1 MTSPGR
7 EDLIR
12 ALPYA
17 RRYARALIG
26 SRARGDALVAASLR
40 AMLDTPGD
48 ANSDPRLALYA
59 SITRAAASEPE
70 PDPGDAPADDTAA
83 DSVAQPGATQPGA
96 TQPGATQSG
105 ATQSGATQSGATQS
119 GATQSGA
126 AHGLSTLQRQ
136 LLLLTALEGLSLDKA
151 AAVAGLDE
159 PDAAASLAE
168 ARLHLREAAATDVL
182 IIEDEPII
190 AMDLEELVAGCGHRV
205 VGVASSEAE
214 AVEIALRTR
223 PGLILADINL
233 GHGGDGASAVATIS
247 RQHRAPVIFVTAYPE
262 RLLTGEASEPAFVIT
277 KPFEP
282 LTLAIA
288 TYQAVTGGVRL
299 G

>member
-1 MTSPGR
+1 MTSPGH

-26 SRARGDALVAASLR
+26 SQARGDALVAASLR

-48 ANSDPRLALYA
+48 AGSDPRLALYA

-70 PDPGDAPADDTAA
+70 PDPGQVPAGDAAA
-83 DSVAQPGATQPGA
+83 DLMAQPGVAQQA
-96 TQPGATQSG
+96 
-105 ATQSGATQSGATQS
+105 
-119 GATQSGA
+119 GA
-126 AHGLSTLQRQ
+126 AGLSTLQRQ

-262 RLLTGEASEPAFVIT
+262 RLLTGEASEPTFVIT

>member
-26 SRARGDALVAASLR
+26 SQARGDALVADSLR
-40 AMLDTPGD
+40 AMLDVPDGAGD
-48 ANSDPRLALYA
+48 DPRLALYA
-59 SITRAAASEPE
+59 RITRAATPAAGEGTAA
-70 PDPGDAPADDTAA
+70 PGDRATGDRPPGDSAPGEGAPRDGAGADGAPGDKAQAA
-83 DSVAQPGATQPGA
+83 ALRPGA
-96 TQPGATQSG
+96 
-105 ATQSGATQSGATQS
+105 
-119 GATQSGA
+119 A
-126 AHGLSTLQRQ
+126 AGLSTLQRQ

-205 VGVASSEAE
+205 VGVAATEAE

>member
-48 ANSDPRLALYA
+48 AGSDPRLALYA
-59 SITRAAASEPE
+59 SITRAAASEPQPAPRE
-70 PDPGDAPADDTAA
+70 VPAGDAAA
-83 DSVAQPGATQPGA
+83 DFVAQSGVAQSGVA
-96 TQPGATQSG
+96 QPGATQSG
-105 ATQSGATQSGATQS
+105 ATQSA
-119 GATQSGA
+119 A